1 MIADL
6 LYTVFQQIQGF
17 IEWLFN
23 AIFGD
28 WYWQVLFGWLP
39 ADFLQYCTFL
49 ILFFFALA
57 IIKFIKG
64 LIPFF

>member
-6 LYTVFQQIQGF
+6 LYTVFEKLQGF
-17 IEWLFN
+17 IQWLFDQ
-23 AIFGD
+23 IFGT
-28 WYWQVLFGWLP
+28 WNWQILFSWLP
-39 ADFLQYCTFL
+39 ADFLQFCRFL

-57 IIKFIKG
+57 IIKFVKG

>member
-1 MIADL
+1 MIAEL
-6 LYTVFQQIQGF
+6 LTAAFQEIQGF
-17 IEWLFN
+17 VQWLFN

-39 ADFLQYCTFL
+39 SDFLQYCTFL
-49 ILFFFALA
+49 ILFFFAIA
-57 IIKFIKG
+57 IVKFIKG